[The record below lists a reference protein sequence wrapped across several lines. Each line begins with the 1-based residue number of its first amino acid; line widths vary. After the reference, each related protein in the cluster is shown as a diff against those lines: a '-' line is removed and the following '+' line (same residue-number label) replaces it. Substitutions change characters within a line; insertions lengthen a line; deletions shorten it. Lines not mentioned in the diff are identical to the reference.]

1 MSYAVKLCRMALL
14 LLIYFFDWWG
24 FIGGIIGVV
33 ALIASTRPLVGK
45 GYLYPPIPSTARTC
59 APCCTAAPSAGTT
72 HECSKG
78 QSPF

>member
-1 MSYAVKLCRMALL
+1 MALL
-14 LLIYFFDWWG
+14 ILIYFFDWWG

-45 GYLYPPIPSTARTC
+45 GYLYPLIPSTAGP
-59 APCCTAAPSAGTT
+59 ALPAAPPPHQPGQHISVQ
-72 HECSKG
+72 KG